1 MTTVFRGGA
10 KVRRLLRN
18 RAAVAALGLVAALVL
33 LAAAAPAL
41 APHAVATQHPEAI
54 NARPGG
60 PYPLGTDGLGRDI
73 GSRLLFGARVS
84 LAVGLLSQVVVLL
97 VGVPVALAAG
107 YFRGRVDGL
116 LMQIVDVMLAIP
128 DLLFVIVF
136 TTLVNG
142 LVDGARAGPLRGLGE
157 LNRASSGVP
166 AIILVVGLTGWLALA
181 RLLRGQLLALGQHEF
196 VEAARALGV
205 GAGRVMGRHLLP
217 NVVDTIIVTITL
229 GIPRAIFL
237 EAALSFLGLGIQ
249 PPTPSWGTMIAD
261 GVQSMRFTPHVVLAP
276 SIVLAATMLAFNFL
290 GDGLRDAFDPRMQA

>member
-1 MTTVFRGGA
+1 MDPRAA
-10 KVRRLLRN
+10 KLRRLLRN
-18 RAAVAALGLVAALVL
+18 RAAGAALVVVGALVL

-41 APHAVATQHPEAI
+41 APHPVATQHPESI

-60 PYPLGTDGLGRDI
+60 GFPLGTDGLGRDI

-84 LAVGLLSQVVVLL
+84 LAVGLLSQVVVLV

-107 YFRGRVDGL
+107 YFRGRVDGV
-116 LMQIVDVMLAIP
+116 LMQSVDVMLAIP
-128 DLLFVIVF
+128 DLLFVIVC

-142 LVDGARAGPLRGLGE
+142 LVEGSRGGPLLSLGE
-157 LNRASSGVP
+157 FNRGTSGVP
-166 AIILVVGLTGWLALA
+166 ALVVVVGLTGWLALA
-181 RLLRGQLLALGQHEF
+181 RLLRGQILALGQHEF
-196 VEAARALGV
+196 VAAARALGV
-205 GAGRVMGRHLLP
+205 GAGRVMSRHLLP
-217 NVVDTIIVTITL
+217 NVLDTIIVTVTL

-276 SIVLAATMLAFNFL
+276 SLALAATMLAFNFL
-290 GDGLRDAFDPRMQA
+290 GDGLRDAFDPHMPT